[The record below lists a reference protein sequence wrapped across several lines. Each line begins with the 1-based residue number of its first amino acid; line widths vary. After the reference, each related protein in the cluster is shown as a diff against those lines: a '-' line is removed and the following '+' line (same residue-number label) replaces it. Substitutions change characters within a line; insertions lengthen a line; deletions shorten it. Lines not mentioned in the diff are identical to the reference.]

1 MFTGLIE
8 EVGSI
13 SEINKNNDGIE
24 LVVKAQ
30 KVLNGLRVND
40 SISCSGV
47 CLTVIQKYDNAFKVQ
62 IIQETIN
69 KTTAKIWEIDSL
81 INLER
86 SLLPTTRMG
95 GHFVQGHVDN
105 VISVKSIDKMDD
117 SAVWQF
123 YLPQN
128 LKRYIVQKGSVCL
141 DGISLT
147 VADKK
152 DDYFSVALIPHTLKE
167 TTWREKKID
176 DLINIE
182 VDIMAKYIE
191 SILGD

>member
-13 SEINKNNDGIE
+13 SELNKNNDGIE
-24 LVVKAQ
+24 LIVKAQ

-40 SISCSGV
+40 SISCSGI

-62 IIQETIN
+62 IVHETIN

-95 GHFVQGHVDN
+95 GHFVQGH
-105 VISVKSIDKMDD
+105 IDTTTH
-117 SAVWQF
+117 
-123 YLPQN
+123 
-128 LKRYIVQKGSVCL
+128 VQKIIHLGKSWLISFGLPKKYKKFLIEKGSITINGV
-141 DGISLT
+141 SLT
-147 VADKK
+147 IVKK
-152 DDYFSVALIPHTLKE
+152 INNSFQISIIPHTLRLTNLIYLKE
-167 TTWREKKID
+167 N
-176 DLINIE
+176 DLVNVE
-182 VDIMAKYIE
+182 FDVLGKYIRNF
-191 SILGD
+191 IK